1 MECHSSL
8 MALFRHF
15 EKGKKK
21 SVLQTYSLQN
31 GLSSSNFLA
40 GTRVLHEVGLSNS
53 FVLPN
58 LFEEEIGH
66 PHSIITT
73 WRSASISSC
82 VVAQLVTK
90 RQTVWLSS

>member
-1 MECHSSL
+1 MQMKCDSSL
-8 MALFRHF
+8 IALFRYF

-21 SVLQTYSLQN
+21 SILQTHSLQN
-31 GLSSSNFLA
+31 GLSSPKFPA
-40 GTRVLHEVGLSNS
+40 GTKVRHEVGLSNI
-53 FVLPN
+53 
-58 LFEEEIGH
+58 LFFLSC